1 MAGPKLMRCK
11 VNNYF
16 GNIMVFNRKSSFF
29 GSFSLISFCN
39 IEFAKREEEK
49 IAFFNSIVVRYYCK
63 NKADNGV
70 SKRQIEV

>member
-1 MAGPKLMRCK
+1 MGQNLCVGK

-39 IEFAKREEEK
+39 IEFAKREEEE
-49 IAFFNSIVVRYYCK
+49 IAFFNSIVVRYY
-63 NKADNGV
+63 
-70 SKRQIEV
+70 